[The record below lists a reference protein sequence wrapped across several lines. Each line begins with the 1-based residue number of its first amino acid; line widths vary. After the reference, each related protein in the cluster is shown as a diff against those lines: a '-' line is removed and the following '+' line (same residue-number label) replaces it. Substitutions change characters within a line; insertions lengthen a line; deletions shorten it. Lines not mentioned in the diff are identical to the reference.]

1 MDPRLIE
8 EITNKIGDLFRQF
21 DIKQLGYITYLEI
34 LNTMKGLRHPI
45 SEEKAKEMIKK
56 VDLDGDGRISL

>member
-1 MDPRLIE
+1 
-8 EITNKIGDLFRQF
+8 
-21 DIKQLGYITYLEI
+21 
-34 LNTMKGLRHPI
+34 MKGLRHPI